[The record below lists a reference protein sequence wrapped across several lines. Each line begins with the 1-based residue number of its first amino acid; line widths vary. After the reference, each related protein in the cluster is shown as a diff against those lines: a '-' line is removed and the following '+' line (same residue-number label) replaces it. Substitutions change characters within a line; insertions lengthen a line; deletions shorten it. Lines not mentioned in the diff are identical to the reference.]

1 LVYLV
6 HHFSMLRKHSLIL
19 SLLVIILSLEE
30 GQCFNPVV
38 SSTSRQKKTTL
49 QVTTLKSETAT
60 TTLPMDK
67 TELSKLDTCKSRTRA
82 SKIINNAL
90 YPEPNQEEVS
100 NRLFN
105 SISIPKQMST
115 KYISDA
121 ELALQTRTINS
132 KYKIL
137 ELIEQNGDR
146 DIDRSSLAVL
156 CVFIF
161 GSSSAIL
168 AQQSADFLPDIVRWL
183 VVFILC
189 FSPLIL
195 TGIGLAVPEQLSST
209 LVAIQR
215 EIFPSY
221 RKRMI
226 QHEAGMSCILCLFVC
241 CRFFTR
247 YFHES
252 VTHLTYLHFR
262 TFPCWV
268 SPWLAS

>member
-1 LVYLV
+1 
-6 HHFSMLRKHSLIL
+6 
-19 SLLVIILSLEE
+19 LEE
-30 GQCFNPVV
+30 VQCFTPVIP
-38 SSTSRQKKTTL
+38 SSRQKKRKL

-60 TTLPMDK
+60 TTLPPIDK
-67 TELSKLDTCKSRTRA
+67 TELSKLDKCQSRTRA

-115 KYISDA
+115 KYISYA

-183 VVFILC
+183 VVFLLC

-226 QHEAGMSCILCLFVC
+226 QHEAGMLCMLCLFVC
-241 CRFFTR
+241 LFVVGSLQDT
-247 YFHES
+247 S
-252 VTHLTYLHFR
+252 MNQ
-262 TFPCWV
+262 
-268 SPWLAS
+268 

>member
-1 LVYLV
+1 
-6 HHFSMLRKHSLIL
+6 MLRKHFLI
-19 SLLVIILSLEE
+19 IILSLEE
-30 GQCFNPVV
+30 GQCFNPFVY
-38 SSTSRQKKTTL
+38 STSRQKKTTL
-49 QVTTLKSETAT
+49 QVTTLESETAT
-60 TTLPMDK
+60 TTLPIDK
-67 TELSKLDTCKSRTRA
+67 IELSKLDKCQSRTRA

-90 YPEPNQEEVS
+90 YPEPHQEEV

-168 AQQSADFLPDIVRWL
+168 AQQSADFLPDIIRWL

-226 QHEAGMSCILCLFVC
+226 QHEAGKLNFC

-252 VTHLTYLHFR
+252 VTHL
-262 TFPCWV
+262 
-268 SPWLAS
+268 

>member
-1 LVYLV
+1 
-6 HHFSMLRKHSLIL
+6 MLRKHFLT
-19 SLLVIILSLEE
+19 IILSLEE

-38 SSTSRQKKTTL
+38 YSTSRQKKSKL
-49 QVTTLKSETAT
+49 QVTTLESETDT
-60 TTLPMDK
+60 TTPPSIDK
-67 TELSKLDTCKSRTRA
+67 IELSKLDKCKSRTRA

-100 NRLFN
+100 SRLFN

-146 DIDRSSLAVL
+146 DIDRSSLAIL

-168 AQQSADFLPDIVRWL
+168 AQQSADFLPDIIRWL
-183 VVFILC
+183 VVFLLC

-226 QHEAGMSCILCLFVC
+226 QHEAGEFLFIM
-241 CRFFTR
+241 
-247 YFHES
+247 
-252 VTHLTYLHFR
+252 
-262 TFPCWV
+262 
-268 SPWLAS
+268 

>member
-1 LVYLV
+1 
-6 HHFSMLRKHSLIL
+6 MLRNHLLIISSLIL
-19 SLLVIILSLEE
+19 ICISLEE
-30 GQCFNPVV
+30 GKCFNPVI
-38 SSTSRQKKTTL
+38 SSISRQKKTKL
-49 QVTTLKSETAT
+49 QITTLESETT
-60 TTLPMDK
+60 PPIDK
-67 TELSKLDTCKSRTRA
+67 IELSKLDKCKSRTRA

-90 YPEPNQEEVS
+90 HPKPNQDIEEVS

-105 SISIPKQMST
+105 SVSIPKQMST

-146 DIDRSSLAVL
+146 DIDRSALAIL

-183 VVFILC
+183 VVFLLC
-189 FSPLIL
+189 FSSLIL

-226 QHEAGMSCILCLFVC
+226 QHEAGKC
-241 CRFFTR
+241 
-247 YFHES
+247 
-252 VTHLTYLHFR
+252 
-262 TFPCWV
+262 
-268 SPWLAS
+268 